1 MLCPITSVID
11 LCEEKARPVHSKDI
25 LSEMELEVICNLKI
39 DWRRLAAMLHIPQE
53 TVKKIERGNDRERD
67 RCRRVLK
74 EVPITRT
81 HLVEVLRK
89 MKWYSA
95 AESLHCG
102 CIRR

>member
-1 MLCPITSVID
+1 MLCSITAVIN
-11 LCEEKARPVHSKDI
+11 LCEEKARPVPSRDD
-25 LSEMELEVICNLKI
+25 LSEMELEVLCNLKI

-81 HLVEVLRK
+81 RLVEVLRN

-95 AESLHCG
+95 AESLLCG
-102 CIRR
+102 CIHR

>member
-1 MLCPITSVID
+1 MLCSITVVIN
-11 LCEEKARPVHSKDI
+11 LCEEKARPVPSKDV

-39 DWRRLAAMLHIPQE
+39 DWKRLATLLHIPQE

-74 EVPITRT
+74 EVPNSRKRV
-81 HLVEVLRK
+81 VEVLRK

-102 CIRR
+102 YIRR

>member
-1 MLCPITSVID
+1 MFCLITAVIN
-11 LCEEKARPVHSKDI
+11 LCEEKARPVPSKDV

-39 DWRRLAAMLHIPQE
+39 DWRRLATMLNIPQE
-53 TVKKIERGNDRERD
+53 TVKKIEKGNDRERH

-81 HLVEVLRK
+81 RLAEILRA

-95 AESLHCG
+95 AESLLCG
-102 CIRR
+102 CICR